1 MDITKISNMSRMM
14 IKVLGIDEKYIDRKE
29 TLYYDE
35 SGNVKHFIIK
45 QGKLNAETDT
55 VFVLGGIEAE
65 STISLEDL
73 KKYLGKKTETELK
86 STRDL
91 NGDFIEILRKD
102 NMSQILRLI
111 RDWGWHIHFQ
121 AIQVLYYSFVDI
133 VDSIDGTEE
142 YSMYL
147 KAELYKVL
155 KKNTEKTLTTFKKFK
170 YPNIKSDQIVF
181 FLSELLVMIDDVM
194 EEEAKKDYVNIF
206 LSILRN
212 LIAKAKSQ
220 SELTFIQDETTHEW
234 VGEFVQ
240 FYRQEVLTFPN
251 KTLVFDEEKQ
261 VMKALES
268 DDMEINGLKI
278 SNYSFKESGTD
289 PMIQISDY
297 TVSIIR
303 KYIVFLDRLEPEVE
317 ADIKQF
323 DKTQMNNFTLL
334 NKVLADSLDYNPLF
348 VHFIASVHTIA
359 KYFKYLNMY
368 GRTKEICDL
377 PY

>member
-14 IKVLGIDEKYIDRKE
+14 IKVLGTDEKYIDRKE

-133 VDSIDGTEE
+133 VDSIDGTKE

-303 KYIVFLDRLEPEVE
+303 KYIVFLDRLEPEVG

-348 VHFIASVHTIA
+348 VRFIASVHTIA